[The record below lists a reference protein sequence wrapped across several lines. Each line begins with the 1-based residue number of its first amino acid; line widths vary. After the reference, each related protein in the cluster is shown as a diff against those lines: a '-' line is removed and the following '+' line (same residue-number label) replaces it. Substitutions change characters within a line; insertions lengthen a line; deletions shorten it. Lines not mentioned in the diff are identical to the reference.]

1 MANRGFYGLF
11 DPTKKHGGKGAE
23 DAKIKELE
31 QRIQALEAKV
41 QILESKMTTGRAQ

>member
-1 MANRGFYGLF
+1 MANRGFYGLW
-11 DPTKKHGGKGAE
+11 PNSKEVKE

-41 QILESKMTTGRAQ
+41 QILESKVTTGRAQ

>member
-11 DPTKKHGGKGAE
+11 DPTKKHAGKGVD

-31 QRIQALEAKV
+31 QRIQALESKV
-41 QILESKMTTGRAQ
+41 QILESKVPTGRAQ